1 MKNKTTLDMSA
12 ILDSYTQEVI
22 KENKRR
28 QAIRDAAQQQQEWF
42 AKWNE
47 ASYGTWNISD
57 RDWLNENDS
66 NKQPLY

>member
-1 MKNKTTLDMSA
+1 MTNTNPTKLDMTA

-28 QAIRDAAQQQQEWF
+28 QAIRDAAANEQQEWF

-57 RDWLNENDS
+57 RD
-66 NKQPLY
+66 

>member
-1 MKNKTTLDMSA
+1 MKNKTTLDMTA
-12 ILDSYTQEVI
+12 ILDSYTQEVM

-28 QAIRDAAQQQQEWF
+28 AKIRQQQEWF

-57 RDWLNENDS
+57 RD
-66 NKQPLY
+66 